1 MKRFEIEH
9 TTRFSYSGP
18 ITETVMEVRLQPLD
32 GRGQR
37 CLDFNL
43 EVSPRMP
50 VGTYRDGYGNRVHYF
65 NLLRAHDR
73 VRVTS
78 RSLVEM
84 DLENNRVRSAEPDL
98 VFDFLRFRPP
108 VTDLPGVR
116 RLAVRHAP
124 ADLASGPAVET
135 ALDALTVA
143 ISHDFAYDPAVTSVY
158 TGVEE
163 VLELRAGV
171 CQDFAHLFIA
181 AARAMGV
188 PARYVSGYI
197 HIPGDGGITE
207 GASHAWA
214 EAWVPGAGWVGFDA
228 THPIRAGENH
238 VRVAVGRDYRDAAP
252 TRGVYVGTAT
262 GTMNVNVRT
271 RASEAEG

>member
-1 MKRFEIEH
+1 MRHFEIEH
-9 TTRFSYSGP
+9 TTRFEYTGP
-18 ITETVMEVRLQPLD
+18 ITETMMELRLMPLD

-37 CLDFNL
+37 LL
-43 EVSPRMP
+43 EFALAVSPR
-50 VGTYRDGYGNRVHYF
+50 VKLTTYADGYGNFVHYF
-65 NLLRAHDR
+65 NLLRAHR
-73 VRVTS
+73 KLRITS

-84 DLENNRVRSAEPDL
+84 DGDHGPAEDDL
-98 VFDFLRFRPP
+98 VWDFLRFRAP
-108 VTDLPGVR
+108 VTDEPGVNA
-116 RLAVRHAP
+116 LAARHAP
-124 ADLASGPAVET
+124 SDPTSGPAVDN
-135 ALDALTVA
+135 ALENLTVA
-143 ISHDFAYDPAVTSVY
+143 ISRDFAYDPAVTNVY
-158 TGVEE
+158 TEVAE

-197 HIPGDGGITE
+197 HVPVEGGVME

-228 THPIRAGENH
+228 THPVRAGENH

-252 TRGVYVGTAT
+252 TRGVYVGQAS
-262 GTMNVNVRT
+262 GTMIVNVRT
-271 RASEAEG
+271 RGIEAEG